1 MSTTK
6 PSPVVR
12 GQARRVPEAR
22 APQDRLPGGWQDTVP
37 GPRVAVFDLDATL
50 LTGDALT
57 SFARRLIGR
66 DWWRALLALGAAPVL
81 VPLFA
86 APPTRR
92 HGASGLL
99 WIGTVGLAEPRFV
112 ELCDQFA
119 RHRVAGNVPRQ
130 DGSALASLQARLV
143 AGDTVV
149 VATECIEPLATQI
162 CAAMAPPEVRV
173 VATSL
178 TRRGGGYVVDQWC
191 GGRSRAE
198 TVSASGVA
206 ASYNFAYTDTD
217 TGNRSRSTTRRSPM
231 KQQQQTSKSAK
242 MLYRP
247 IGIAG
252 SLAGGLIARQIFEK
266 AWQRAAPGDQPDP
279 PKALETEYPIKQ
291 ILLAAAIQ
299 GAIFALVKTIINR
312 GGARAFE
319 RATGEWPGG

>member
-1 MSTTK
+1 M
-6 PSPVVR
+6 
-12 GQARRVPEAR
+12 
-22 APQDRLPGGWQDTVP
+22 P

-50 LTGDALT
+50 LTGDAFT
-57 SFARRLIGR
+57 VFARQLIGR
-66 DWWRALLALGAAPVL
+66 DWWRTVLALGAAPVL
-81 VPLFA
+81 VPLFVV
-86 APPTRR
+86 PRTRR
-92 HGASGLL
+92 YGASGLL
-99 WIGTVGLAEPRFV
+99 WVGTVGLAEPRFV
-112 ELCDQFA
+112 ELSDEFA

-130 DGSALASLQARLV
+130 DGSALASLQMHLV
-143 AGDTVV
+143 FGDTVV

-178 TRRGGGYVVDQWC
+178 ARRGGGYVVDRWC
-191 GGRSRAE
+191 RGRSRAE
-198 TVSASGVA
+198 MVSASGVA
-206 ASYNFAYTDTD
+206 ASYNFAYTDT
-217 TGNRSRSTTRRSPM
+217 GNRSRSITRRSPM

-242 MLYRP
+242 ILYRP

-252 SLAGGLIARQIFEK
+252 SLAGGLLAKQIFEK